1 MGTGLVMFAVPQEAT
16 PFVRR
21 SAAAGHA
28 VRREGRCVATV
39 SRQWSVGGHRVL
51 VSGMGAARAVAAARA
66 AMELEEPDWV
76 LTCGFAG
83 GLAPGLRLGD
93 VLHDVDPWFPVG
105 FREDEA
111 GARPGRFHCSDRVAV
126 TRGEKERLRNE
137 TGADAVEME
146 SGAIR
151 DLCRARGVP
160 SATVRVVSDEAGE
173 DLPLDFNALMT
184 EAHELHP
191 GRMAWALARAP
202 WKVVELIR
210 FQRRVARASS
220 SLAGFLVRWMGRLDG
235 AGLP

>member
-1 MGTGLVMFAVPQEAT
+1 MGLVMFAVVQEAT
-16 PFVRR
+16 PFVRAA
-21 SAAAGHA
+21 AAAGHA
-28 VRREGRCVATV
+28 VRREEPCVATAA
-39 SRQWSVGGHRVL
+39 RQWSVGGHRV
-51 VSGMGAARAVAAARA
+51 VASGMGATRAVAAARA

-83 GLAPGLRLGD
+83 GLDPGLRLGY
-93 VLHDVDPWFPVG
+93 VVHDVDPWFPAG
-105 FREDEA
+105 FPEGEA
-111 GARPGRFHCSDRVAV
+111 GARPGRFQCSARVAV

-191 GRMAWALARAP
+191 GRMAWALARDP
-202 WKVVELIR
+202 RKVVELIR